1 MTTRV
6 FFLNRL
12 APGVDGSDYE
22 RWVREVDY
30 PKARSLRS
38 IESYTV
44 VRLEGHLR
52 QVDEP
57 LPADYLEVVEVTDL
71 ADYRAELDS
80 IPGREEFVA
89 QLRSYIGN
97 TQQVYGTLIE

>member
-30 PKARSLRS
+30 PKARSLQS
-38 IESYTV
+38 IKSYEV
-44 VRLEGHLR
+44 VRLDGHLR
-52 QVDEP
+52 SADES
-57 LPADYLEVVEVTDL
+57 LPADYIEVVEVTTL
-71 ADYRAELDS
+71 AEYRAELDS
-80 IPGREEFVA
+80 LPGREEFVA
-89 QLRSYIGN
+89 ELRSYIGDA
-97 TQQVYGTLIE
+97 QQVFGTLIE